1 MTFFA
6 KGKGARVFLSG
17 YYQPGPDDEDESL
30 GEESDSEDS
39 DPSDEQSGEEDT
51 VIADNQP
58 FTAPQRKHSMPN
70 ANQKYVTEVFIFLS
84 V

>member
-51 VIADNQP
+51 VIADN
-58 FTAPQRKHSMPN
+58 
-70 ANQKYVTEVFIFLS
+70 
-84 V
+84 